1 MAKSGAPT
9 RAERREQQMADAFST
24 MSKAM
29 DLQAETMAK
38 LVTKIEGEPEQEQA
52 RVIDNPRE
60 SYEPVVVPQAPEG
73 KPAVI
78 YKCGTQGLWQVIK
91 PSDSIDRGNGNTRIV
106 PPLLAQF
113 ENGTFR
119 TSDPNIIKMIDA
131 AIAYRASLGKQAI
144 IKKLKDEIA
153 EALEQEH

>member
-29 DLQAETMAK
+29 DLQAETMSK

-52 RVIDNPRE
+52 RVIDNPTRE
-60 SYEPVVVPQAPEG
+60 SYEPVVVPQAPAG

-78 YKCGTQGLWQVIK
+78 
-91 PSDSIDRGNGNTRIV
+91 
-106 PPLLAQF
+106 
-113 ENGTFR
+113 
-119 TSDPNIIKMIDA
+119 
-131 AIAYRASLGKQAI
+131 
-144 IKKLKDEIA
+144 
-153 EALEQEH
+153 